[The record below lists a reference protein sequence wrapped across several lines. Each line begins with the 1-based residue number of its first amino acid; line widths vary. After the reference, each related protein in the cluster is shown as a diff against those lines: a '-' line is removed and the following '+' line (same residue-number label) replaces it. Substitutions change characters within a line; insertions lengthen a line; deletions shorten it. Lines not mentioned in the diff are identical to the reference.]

1 MSSQENA
8 VAFIGLGVMGYNMAV
23 NLRTKMPKEQTLV
36 VCDVSEAAISRF
48 REQMKDSGPVVTAKT
63 GSEAIQQACSYS
75 YILVCQ
81 DTIITVLPNDAACD
95 SVYLDPS
102 TGILAGVKQQRSG
115 SPKIAMECGTMS
127 LEIINRIRDASS
139 QCGLAFVDAP
149 ISGGPLGAKAGTLTI
164 MVGCDEPL
172 FPKIKPLLAYMGT
185 SIRRCGAVGSGTAFK
200 TINNYMSITQVL
212 VASEA
217 LNIGAKLNLNM
228 SELIDTINSSSG
240 QSWITSKNNPV
251 PGITPGG
258 AASNGYEG
266 GFRIELGQKDLKLGV
281 QLAKMA
287 GAKPL
292 LSIETLKTLE
302 EVASDPRYAGKDLR
316 VVYKWLN
323 EQ

>member
-1 MSSQENA
+1 
-8 VAFIGLGVMGYNMAV
+8 
-23 NLRTKMPKEQTLV
+23 
-36 VCDVSEAAISRF
+36 
-48 REQMKDSGPVVTAKT
+48 
-63 GSEAIQQACSYS
+63 
-75 YILVCQ
+75 VCQ

-102 TGILAGVKQQRSG
+102 TGILAGVKQATS
-115 SPKIAMECGTMS
+115 SSPPKIAMECGTMS

-139 QCGLAFVDAP
+139 QCGLRFVDAP

-164 MVGCDEPL
+164 MVGCNEPL
-172 FPKIKPLLAYMGT
+172 FPQIKPLLAHMGT

-228 SELIDTINSSSG
+228 EELIDTINSSSG

-258 AASNGYEG
+258 AASNDYEG
-266 GFRIELGQKDLKLGV
+266 GFRIELGQKDLRLGV

>member
-1 MSSQENA
+1 MSGQENA

-23 NLRTKMPKEQTLV
+23 NLRTKMPKEKTLV

-48 REQMKDSGPVVTAKT
+48 QEQMKDSGPVVVAKS
-63 GSEAIQQACSYS
+63 GSEAIQQA
-75 YILVCQ
+75 

-102 TGILAGVKQQRSG
+102 TGILVGVKQQSRAS
-115 SPKIAMECGTMS
+115 SQPKIAMECGTMS
-127 LEIINRIRDASS
+127 LEIINKIRDASS
-139 QCGLAFVDAP
+139 QCGLRFLDAP
-149 ISGGPLGAKAGTLTI
+149 ISGGPIGAKAGTLTI
-164 MVGCDEPL
+164 MVGCDESL

-185 SIRRCGAVGSGTAFK
+185 SIRRCGDVGSGTAFK

-228 SELIDTINSSSG
+228 EELIDTINSSSG

-258 AASNGYEG
+258 AASNDYNG